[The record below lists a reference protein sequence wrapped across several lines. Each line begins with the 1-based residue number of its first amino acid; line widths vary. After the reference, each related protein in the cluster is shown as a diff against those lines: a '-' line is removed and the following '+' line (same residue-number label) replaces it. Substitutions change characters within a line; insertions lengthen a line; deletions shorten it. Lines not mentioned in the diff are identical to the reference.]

1 MIGVLRRRD
10 FSLLWTAG
18 LVSVA
23 GDWMLMAVLPYVVY
37 SETGSTLATAGM
49 TVAELV
55 PGIVLGSFAGV
66 WVDRWDLRRLLA
78 VTNLL
83 QAGTVALLLLVD
95 LPGQLA
101 LLYVVAVGQSA
112 LAAFSQPAESALLP
126 RLVPEDGLVAANALN
141 VLNNRF
147 GRLLGL
153 PAGSLVFAGA
163 GLDAVV
169 VLDVATFLAAGA
181 LVSLLKSQPPLGRR
195 PDVPAAG
202 AFRRFLSEWV
212 DGLRLVRR
220 DRTVGVLFVVLGL
233 MTFGGTMFDPLTAAW
248 VREILGEGADVYA
261 LLMTAHAVSGVAGA
275 LVVGAVGARI
285 PPHLLTAWASM
296 AAGVLLLV
304 RFNVPVVG
312 VAVALSLLQ
321 GFLAV
326 ASAVGVEALAQ
337 QRVPEA
343 YRGRVFGSLQAT
355 IWLLSLVGAVVAGVG
370 AEVVGLLPMLD
381 LAAGLTVLSG
391 VVLLVALPG
400 RRAAVGPPDSLP
412 PMAADGTTP

>member
-10 FSLLWTAG
+10 FALLWTGG

-37 SETGSTLATAGM
+37 AETGSTIATAGM

-55 PGIVLGSFAGV
+55 PGMVLGSFAGV
-66 WVDRWDLRRLLA
+66 WVDRWDLRRLLVVA
-78 VTNLL
+78 NLL
-83 QAGTVALLLLVD
+83 QAGTVALLLLAD
-95 LPGQLA
+95 LPGRLA

-126 RLVPEDGLVAANALN
+126 RLVPEDRLVAANALN
-141 VLNNRF
+141 ALNNRF

-153 PAGSLVFAGA
+153 PVGSVVFAAA

-169 VLDVATFLAAGA
+169 VLDVATFVAAGA
-181 LVSLLKSQPPLGRR
+181 LVALMRRQPPPVRAPSAPGG
-195 PDVPAAG
+195 G
-202 AFRRFLSEWV
+202 AVRRFVAEWV

-220 DRTVGVLFVVLGL
+220 DRGIGVLFLVLGL

-248 VREILGEGADVYA
+248 VREVLGEGVDVYA
-261 LLMTAHAVSGVAGA
+261 LLMTAHAVSGV
-275 LVVGAVGARI
+275 VGAVVVGMLGARV

-296 AAGVLLLV
+296 LAGVLLLV
-304 RFNVPVVG
+304 RFNVPVVW
-312 VAVALSLLQ
+312 VAVVLSLLQ
-321 GFLAV
+321 GALAV
-326 ASAVGVEALAQ
+326 ASGVGVEALAQ
-337 QRVPEA
+337 ERVPEA

-355 IWLLSLVGAVVAGVG
+355 VWALSLAGAVVAGVG
-370 AEVVGLLPMLD
+370 AEVLGLLPVLD

-391 VVLLVALPG
+391 VVLLVAPTA
-400 RRAAVGPPDSLP
+400 RRVPWEPPDNLP
-412 PMAADGTTP
+412 RMSANGTNS